1 MIETKKPAS
10 FPDEKDQEV
19 SDAFR
24 FTDEEGKEAAQKA
37 MNLLLHKDRTRQE
50 LVDRLYRAG
59 FSEQAS
65 GEALQYVE
73 QFGYI
78 NDRRY
83 TENYIMFQKEKK
95 SRKEIVYQLTGRG
108 IEKELVL
115 QVLEEGGYDGE
126 EAAIKNLVEKKL
138 KGHKIS
144 SIEYEERQKIMAYIA
159 RKGYDFGL
167 IKKVFS
173 QLSGDL
179 YG

>member
-1 MIETKKPAS
+1 MSEISKPAAFS
-10 FPDEKDQEV
+10 DEDDQEA

-24 FTDEEGKEAAQKA
+24 FTDDEGKKAAQKA

-83 TENYIMFQKEKK
+83 TENYIMFQKEKR

-126 EAAIKNLVEKKL
+126 EIAIQNLVEKKL
-138 KGHKIS
+138 KGREITS
-144 SIEYEERQKIMAYIA
+144 LEYEERQKIIAYIA

-173 QLSGDL
+173 RLDN
-179 YG
+179 